1 MIGGTNIFGGKGS
14 AASSIMGAITFLLIP
29 ILVFALNLTSF
40 WSTFFQG
47 LILIV
52 AVTFNSIIQTRSQR

>member
-1 MIGGTNIFGGKGS
+1 M
-14 AASSIMGAITFLLIP
+14 MGAIAFLLIP

-40 WSTFFQG
+40 WGTFFQG